1 MYCLPITSSLR
12 DDRSCTFLWNFSFF
26 ILSDAGGI
34 DDDDD
39 DDDSDIF
46 NHDDVDDTNFLLYTF
61 DDDLIYL
68 KAL

>member
-1 MYCLPITSSLR
+1 MPITSSLR

-39 DDDSDIF
+39 DDDDSDIF
-46 NHDDVDDTNFLLYTF
+46 NHDDVDDKNFLLYTF